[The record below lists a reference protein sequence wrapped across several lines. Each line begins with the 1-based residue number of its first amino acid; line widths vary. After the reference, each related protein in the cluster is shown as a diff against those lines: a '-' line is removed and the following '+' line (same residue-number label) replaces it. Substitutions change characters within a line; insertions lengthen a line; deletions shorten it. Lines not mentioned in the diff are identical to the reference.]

1 MLQSWKTGALATAVS
16 LILLNPILAQEASL
30 SVEPVAVPG
39 ENVPVE
45 NAPAETADVPD
56 DQVGM
61 QVPPVP
67 AAEGIAPAIAPEPVA
82 PPPPAPK
89 PAPKKKAPPQ
99 FPGPKTLPPT
109 GPWKPLFFDNDF
121 SYVKDPNHDYLIGE
135 DWKNVPFEFLGQD
148 MKVSAGGEIR
158 HRYMNEDNRLRPGG
172 PKQLDYNLLRWRQY
186 LDVQAGD
193 IFRFYIEGLNADSF
207 GEKGYEQP
215 IDVNHWDLQNY
226 FVDAKFL
233 DNDWGQHTLRYGRQ
247 ELLFGRQRMV
257 SPLDWAN
264 TRRNFQGFNYILK
277 GADYKL
283 NVFSVNP
290 VNTATGFGTVA
301 QYDNQFDQ
309 AHKGVQFSG
318 AYFTYTGVQNTIF
331 DAYWMYQNTQHDVP
345 NRPDGS
351 RHTIGSRVSRLFPVL
366 DACGEEYRVWDF
378 DTEGALQVGQD
389 NSQSVLAG
397 FYSVIGGHSWKQA
410 PWTPRLSGLF
420 YYGSG
425 DRSPTDGYNNTFNV
439 MYPLGHA
446 YWAISDNLSGQ
457 NLYDYA
463 LQADVKPSKKS
474 AITAAYHWFSLA
486 SNGDRAYNVG
496 GVPVG
501 TPGNGRNLGHALDLY
516 GYYAFNPNFDIQT
529 GYSWFWYGTFIE
541 NTTPRND
548 ASQFYVQTSFR
559 Y

>member
-1 MLQSWKTGALATAVS
+1 MFESWRSGVLVAVVGLS
-16 LILLNPILAQEASL
+16 LLNGLRAEDLPPVSEPAVL
-30 SVEPVAVPG
+30 SAG
-39 ENVPVE
+39 S
-45 NAPAETADVPD
+45 
-56 DQVGM
+56 
-61 QVPPVP
+61 VP
-67 AAEGIAPAIAPEPVA
+67 AAPSTTFEVPVQSPPTPEPVGDQVLVPDVAPEPTLPVS
-82 PPPPAPK
+82 PPPAA
-89 PAPKKKAPPQ
+89 PAKKKSPPQ

-109 GPWKPLFFDNDF
+109 GPWMPLFFENDF
-121 SYVKDPNHDYLIGE
+121 SYAKDPSHDHLIGE
-135 DWKNVPFEFLGQD
+135 DWKNVPFEFLDQD
-148 MKVSAGGEIR
+148 FKVSAGGEIR

-172 PKQLDYNLLRWRQY
+172 PKHLDYNLLRWRQY
-186 LDVQAGD
+186 VDVQAGD
-193 IFRFYIEGLNADSF
+193 IFRFYVEGINADSF
-207 GEKGYEQP
+207 GEQGFVQP

-226 FVDAKFL
+226 FVDANFL
-233 DNDWGQHTLRYGRQ
+233 ENDWGKHTFRYGRQ
-247 ELLFGRQRMV
+247 ELLFGRQRLI

-264 TRRNFQGFNYILK
+264 TRRNFQGYHYILK
-277 GADYKL
+277 GTDYKL
-283 NVFSVNP
+283 DAFSVNP
-290 VNTATGFGTVA
+290 VNTATGFGNVA

-318 AYFTYTGVQNTIF
+318 VYFTYSGLQNTVL
-331 DAYWMYQNTQHDVP
+331 DAYWMYQNTQRDVP

-366 DACGEEYRVWDF
+366 DACGKEYRVWDF
-378 DTEGALQVGQD
+378 DTEGALQAGED
-389 NSQSVLAG
+389 NTQAVLAG
-397 FYSVIGGHSWKQA
+397 FYSAIAGHSWKQA

-463 LQADVKPSKKS
+463 LQADVKPSRKS
-474 AITAAYHWFSLA
+474 SITAAYHWFSLA

-516 GYYAFNPNFDIQT
+516 GYYAFSPNFDVQT
-529 GYSWFWYGTFIE
+529 GYSWFWYGTFID
-541 NTTPRND
+541 NTTPRGD
-548 ASQFYVQTSFR
+548 ATQFYLQTSFR